1 MGRGTR
7 RTVGGR
13 PFVLRAPPG
22 IDPAALEL
30 ELERRLATAAP
41 VPPPAELPPPFA
53 GAADD
58 PLERARALAARP
70 GVEYEIG
77 WRTPILGQAW
87 AGLRQ
92 VVHDEARR
100 YVDALMARQAELDAA
115 LLDAIAELRDEVA
128 ELRAALDGLRAE
140 R

>member
-1 MGRGTR
+1 MGDVSRPGRGQ
-7 RTVGGR
+7 G

-30 ELERRLATAAP
+30 ELERRLAAGDA
-41 VPPPAELPPPFA
+41 VPTPTELPPPFA
-53 GAADD
+53 GAAED

-77 WRTPILGQAW
+77 WRTPLLGQAW

-115 LLDAIAELRDEVA
+115 LLEAIAELRDEVA
-128 ELRAALDGLRAE
+128 ELRAAVAELMVDG
-140 R
+140 